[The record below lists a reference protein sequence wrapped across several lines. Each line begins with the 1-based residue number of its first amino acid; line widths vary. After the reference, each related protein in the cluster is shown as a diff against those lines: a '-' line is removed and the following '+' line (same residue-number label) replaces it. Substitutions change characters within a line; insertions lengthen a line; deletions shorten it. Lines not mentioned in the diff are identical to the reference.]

1 MYICLN
7 RATAGGSLPLEQFVA
22 LAATVGFHGADVDLS
37 YAETSGIAA
46 LKDLYARHK
55 LRFGTWGLPFDW
67 RAESSKQAEGLK
79 KLAAQAKIAA
89 ELRIDACATWLMPS
103 SDLPLMDNW
112 KFHVDRLK
120 PAAALL
126 AQHGLRLGLEFIG
139 PYHLRRKFK
148 HEFLHTAGQMLELA
162 DAIGPNAGLLVNSFH
177 CHTSGMRWEHLA
189 QIPASRIV
197 LVHLNDAPNLPCNEV
212 EDGNRCLPGEG
223 VIDLVHSWA
232 HWPGLATPDRCHWR
246 CSAPL
251 CGRCPRTRPRER
263 HGMPSG
269 GPYPSM
275 HRTLAISQFDK
286 SLVRAYLSAPS

>member
-55 LRFGTWGLPFDW
+55 LRFGAWGLPFDW

-223 VIDLVHSWA
+223 VIDLGA
-232 HWPGLATPDRCHWR
+232 FIGALARTGYAGPVSLEVF
-246 CSAPL
+246 SAALRALPADQAA
-251 CGRCPRTRPRER
+251 RK
-263 HGMPSG
+263 
-269 GPYPSM
+269 
-275 HRTLAISQFDK
+275 AWDA
-286 SLVRAYLSAPS
+286 VRRSIPQYAQDIGHQPV